1 MRRMHDPKFEKE
13 VQQKLQELSFSPS
26 EAVWTNIERAV
37 GGEKKR
43 RVPVFWIFLLSAL
56 TMTGTGLV
64 YFSTRTGMA
73 HREIANH
80 AAASPAPA
88 AGTVATERT
97 TTTAEKSTITADRIT
112 TAGKTTAIA
121 DKAATPSPRD
131 IHTKNTPV
139 PAVTMAQDA
148 GGIPPVEGRS
158 RQQAE
163 VAANGRTAQQAD
175 VTPAAAEKANLPAL
189 NVFDHRFIVS
199 AAPRLSSRS
208 QAATAANA
216 PIQLTPKYSWEAG
229 FAGGI
234 GVSALNRTLFQE
246 PSAVAVASD
255 VRQNANSST
264 AVTGAPRS
272 YTSKIR
278 PDLSYWAGIV
288 VQRPLDKRL
297 TLSLGLDLHYYS
309 TKVQIGEKVTTPP
322 SYLSQSLLYSQAP
335 QTQAARYPYY
345 PVGDKITYT
354 NRYYFIELPA
364 SVLWQVNHSRHLPL
378 FWENGFSLA
387 YLVSSNAVYYDQ
399 KSTVFYKDGGMTNKV
414 QLNLATALLV
424 GLPIK
429 GIRLQAG
436 PQIQYGITSLQGSGG
451 AGGQHLFYGG
461 FRLVLLP
468 GKAKK

>member
-112 TAGKTTAIA
+112 TADEPITTDKVVTTAGKTTAIA

-131 IHTKNTPV
+131 IHTKNAPV
-139 PAVTMAQDA
+139 PAVTMAQGG
-148 GGIPPVEGRS
+148 GGIPSVEGRS

-163 VAANGRTAQQAD
+163 MAANGRTAQQAD

-246 PSAVAVASD
+246 PSAVAVAS
-255 VRQNANSST
+255 VAAPSPAAQPRRPRQMRRGPITRRWRRQTFST
-264 AVTGAPRS
+264 EPRKES
-272 YTSKIR
+272 F
-278 PDLSYWAGIV
+278 
-288 VQRPLDKRL
+288 
-297 TLSLGLDLHYYS
+297 
-309 TKVQIGEKVTTPP
+309 P
-322 SYLSQSLLYSQAP
+322 S
-335 QTQAARYPYY
+335 R
-345 PVGDKITYT
+345 I
-354 NRYYFIELPA
+354 
-364 SVLWQVNHSRHLPL
+364 
-378 FWENGFSLA
+378 
-387 YLVSSNAVYYDQ
+387 
-399 KSTVFYKDGGMTNKV
+399 
-414 QLNLATALLV
+414 
-424 GLPIK
+424 
-429 GIRLQAG
+429 
-436 PQIQYGITSLQGSGG
+436 GITFQCLICSISATHPGN
-451 AGGQHLFYGG
+451 
-461 FRLVLLP
+461 RLRRHRPV
-468 GKAKK
+468 